1 MNNLEKLLN
10 EGERYTESLI
20 AKETEKEFNN
30 ENLLK

>member
-20 AKETEKEFNN
+20 AKETEKKDNC
-30 ENLLK
+30 